1 MHWSLNVSALMINLF
16 ITIALIPNSIT
27 RKPNPQK
34 EAKAHKVIC
43 KSLYSLQLADK
54 QHQPLLANAL
64 RQQALRELG
73 SFFILFVNAVIQNQT
88 IIAQQFRTYHLF
100 QPLIKAPKIGI
111 NVGLFAVFIAF
122 FIGIVG
128 KKKIKN
134 SAKFSA
140 VF

>member
-1 MHWSLNVSALMINLF
+1 MINLF
-16 ITIALIPNSIT
+16 ITIALTLNSIT

-34 EAKAHKVIC
+34 EAKRAQSYLQIVIQ
-43 KSLYSLQLADK
+43 LLQLADK

-73 SFFILFVNAVIQNQT
+73 SFFILFRKRCDTKNQT

-100 QPLIKAPKIGI
+100 PALNKGAKIGI

-128 KKKIKN
+128 KKDKKN

-140 VF
+140 VLLIK